1 MRPEAAEA
9 LAHRYHTEIA
19 DVVAGA
25 NLLPH
30 NPGVIA
36 EIMAPDFV
44 VHLNSQ
50 EIRGMEGLEQLTSIQ
65 RTAFPDARI
74 THHETVVADDRVVI
88 RWSTDATHM
97 GQFGDVHATGKQIHL
112 EGLDLFHLRGGSK
125 WVSSLRQTRLRKWV
139 LSPVLLTTAG
149 PLPKIITSG
158 NLIL

>member
-97 GQFGDVHATGKQIHL
+97 GQFGDVHATGKRIHL
-112 EGLDLFHLRGGSK
+112 EGLDLFHLRGGK
-125 WVSSLRQTRLRKWV
+125 IAAVWVEFDNLWMLQQM
-139 LSPVLLTTAG
+139 G
-149 PLPKIITSG
+149 P
-158 NLIL
+158 